1 MARSLLKETPA
12 QCMRPKP
19 PRSTKPVALE
29 RLGPVWHRLGFN
41 QKYIIRNT
49 LRNKV
54 RMATCIFG
62 IAFCMALVFL
72 AFALRDS
79 IQAYSDALA
88 ERQNRYDLMVD
99 LSTSVTEGQ
108 YRRLTND
115 VGVTEAELE
124 MSTACWLYTDSQ
136 RATAALTVTEDQVS
150 LKRYDPYAEGA
161 LTLPKNGL
169 VLEESLANELGLRA
183 GDRVT
188 LRFTG
193 DSRYYSVFVAE
204 VNRCVSGACLSRSL
218 WRSLGLAYT
227 PTAAY
232 LTSDGPEA
240 LAARLGDYDFV
251 DAWQTRQAATAA
263 AVERLSSMSMVV
275 YILIL
280 FGGGLA
286 CIVIYNL
293 GIMSFF
299 EQLRS
304 LATLMVL
311 GFYEKEIKTLQL
323 SENIIFAV
331 CGILLGIP
339 LGVSLN
345 RMILV
350 SITTMP
356 LMEATRPASLALSCA
371 VTLLFALA
379 INVVIGRKMREIDML
394 GALKSV
400 E

>member
-1 MARSLLKETPA
+1 MYSHLFVSALIVSTIAIGCDLPPYTVVHDFAAWGRALGLTALCCIGSAWLVARSLLKETPA

-108 YRRLTND
+108 YRRLAND

-161 LTLPKNGL
+161 LTLPGNGL

-188 LRFTG
+188 LGLPGTAG
-193 DSRYYSVFVAE
+193 ITP
-204 VNRCVSGACLSRSL
+204 CL
-218 WRSLGLAYT
+218 WRRS
-227 PTAAY
+227 TA
-232 LTSDGPEA
+232 
-240 LAARLGDYDFV
+240 
-251 DAWQTRQAATAA
+251 
-263 AVERLSSMSMVV
+263 
-275 YILIL
+275 
-280 FGGGLA
+280 
-286 CIVIYNL
+286 
-293 GIMSFF
+293 
-299 EQLRS
+299 
-304 LATLMVL
+304 
-311 GFYEKEIKTLQL
+311 
-323 SENIIFAV
+323 
-331 CGILLGIP
+331 
-339 LGVSLN
+339 VSAG
-345 RMILV
+345 
-350 SITTMP
+350 S
-356 LMEATRPASLALSCA
+356 A
-371 VTLLFALA
+371 
-379 INVVIGRKMREIDML
+379 
-394 GALKSV
+394 
-400 E
+400 